1 MTVES
6 WQALTPFIVLAASS
20 VVLLIVVAT
29 HRNHALAMACTL
41 IGLAATA
48 VGVFVA
54 AGADPTKAT
63 PLFVIDDYALYYSL
77 LVVLAAMFVTLMAY
91 GYLGQRHSRPEEAYI
106 LIQVATLGAMVLA
119 ASTHFT
125 SLFLGI
131 ELVSV
136 PLFALVAYPV
146 GERKPLDGGFKYLV
160 LAGVSSAI
168 LLFGIGLI
176 YFATG
181 TMSFTTLNA
190 RFPLPFTA
198 GYLYAVAGLGLVLA
212 GIGFKL
218 SLVPFHLWTPDVYE
232 GAPAPV
238 TGFLATVSKGG
249 VFVVLLRYVISD
261 PESLASP
268 LFAALLAMA
277 VASMLV
283 GNLLALRQRN
293 IKRILAYSSIAH
305 LGYLVVALYAAS
317 SVGVTAVGFYLAAYF
332 ITTLGAFAVVGLLVG
347 PASTEEPVDLA
358 AYRGL
363 LWRKPLVGGSLAIL
377 MFSLAG
383 IPLTAG
389 FIAKFYVFA
398 SGVEAGRWL
407 LVASLIAGSAI
418 GLYYYLRVVITLS
431 AAPMEEPSPPM
442 ETAAISVPISAGV
455 ALTLLMIAL
464 FWLGVYPSG
473 LLDVIK
479 GLSVLAG

>member
-1 MTVES
+1 MSVES

-29 HRNHALAMACTL
+29 YRNHALAMACTL
-41 IGLAATA
+41 VGLAATA
-48 VGVFVA
+48 ISVFIG
-54 AGADPTKAT
+54 AGADPVQAT
-63 PLFVIDDYALYYSL
+63 PLFVVDGYALYFSL
-77 LVVLAAMFVTLMAY
+77 LVVLAAIFITLMSY
-91 GYLGQRHSRPEEAYI
+91 GYLKTRHPRPEEAYI

-119 ASTHFT
+119 ASAHFT

-146 GERKPLDGGFKYLV
+146 GDSKPLEGGFKYLV

-176 YFATG
+176 YFASG
-181 TMSFTTLNA
+181 TMSFAALNA
-190 RFPLPFTA
+190 QFPLPFTA

-218 SLVPFHLWTPDVYE
+218 SLVPFHLWTPDVYQ

-238 TGFLATVSKGG
+238 AGFLATVSKGG
-249 VFVVLLRYVISD
+249 VFVVLLRYVASD
-261 PESLASP
+261 PQSLASP
-268 LFAALLAMA
+268 LFDALLAMG

-283 GNLLALRQRN
+283 GNLLALRQMN
-293 IKRILAYSSIAH
+293 LKRILAYSSIAH
-305 LGYLVVALYAAS
+305 LGYLLVALYAVE
-317 SVGVTAVGFYLAAYF
+317 SVGVTAVAYYLAAYF
-332 ITTLGAFAVVGLLVG
+332 ITTLGAFAVVGLLAG
-347 PASTEEPVDLA
+347 PASAGEPEDLS

-363 LWRKPLVGGSLAIL
+363 LWRKPFVGGSMAIL

-398 SGVEAGRWL
+398 AGVEAGRWL

-418 GLYYYLRVVITLS
+418 GLYYYLRVVVTLG
-431 AAPMEEPSPPM
+431 AAPLQNTPPPA

-455 ALTLLMIAL
+455 ALTVLMIAL

-473 LLDVIK
+473 LLHVIK
-479 GLSVLAG
+479 GLTILAG

>member
-1 MTVES
+1 MTAES
-6 WQALTPFIVLAASS
+6 WQALTPFIVLATSS

-29 HRNHALAMACTL
+29 YRNHALAAACTL
-41 IGLAATA
+41 VGLGATA
-48 VGVFVA
+48 VSVFIG
-54 AGADPTKAT
+54 AGAGAVHAT
-63 PLFVIDDYALYYSL
+63 PLFAIDGYALYYSL
-77 LVVLAAMFVTLMAY
+77 LVVLAAIFVTLISY
-91 GYLGQRHSRPEEAYI
+91 GYLRRRQTRPEEAYI

-146 GERKPLDGGFKYLV
+146 RESKPLEGGFKYLV

-181 TMSFTTLNA
+181 TMSFATLNA
-190 RFPLPFTA
+190 QFPLPFTG

-249 VFVVLLRYVISD
+249 VFVVLLRYVASN
-261 PESLASP
+261 PESLATP

-283 GNLLALRQRN
+283 GNLLALRQN
-293 IKRILAYSSIAH
+293 NVKRILAYSSIAH
-305 LGYLVVALYAAS
+305 LGYLVVALYAVA

-332 ITTLGAFAVVGLLVG
+332 ITTLGAFAVVSLLAG
-347 PASTEEPVDLA
+347 PASTEEPANLG

-363 LWRKPLVGGSLAIL
+363 MWRHPFVGGSLAIL

-398 SGVEAGRWL
+398 SGMEAGRWL
-407 LVASLIAGSAI
+407 LVASLIAGSTI
-418 GLYYYLRVVITLS
+418 GLYYYLRVVVTLG
-431 AAPMEEPSPPM
+431 SPPHPDGAPPV
-442 ETAAISVPISAGV
+442 ETAAISVPISTGV
-455 ALTLLMIAL
+455 ALTALMIAL

-473 LLDVIK
+473 LLHVIK
-479 GLSVLAG
+479 GLTILAG